1 MKPQTLAS
9 LVEEFERRFL
19 LLFTANLIFMMIIT
33 CMLSTAVTTWQQ
45 ELDHLKQAFDFV
57 NNRIDTM

>member
-33 CMLSTAVTTWQQ
+33 CMLSTAVTTWRQ
-45 ELDHLKQAFDFV
+45 ELEHLKQAFEFV